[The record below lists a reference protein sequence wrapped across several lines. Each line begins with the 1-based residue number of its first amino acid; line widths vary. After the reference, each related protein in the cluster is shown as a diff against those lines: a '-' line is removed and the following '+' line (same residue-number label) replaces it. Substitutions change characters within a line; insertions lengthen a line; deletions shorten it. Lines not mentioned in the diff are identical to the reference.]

1 MISLLLITFASAS
14 GNLKNLDRK
23 TEGYA
28 IFWNSDLG
36 RDFVYAFKYYECT
49 PIYDVFCAN
58 GVCDQLLG
66 YIKFEYGSNTNY
78 NEQYSLHSDNKCT
91 KTLSETY
98 RQSLANVFDKFNWL
112 VNKKFLD
119 QNYDL
124 KIEYKCTTSNPVSF
138 YANFISST
146 VGGKKFSVNKKN
158 GGSIGSSILYTYS
171 LTRGS
176 STTRSSN
183 SGTCNNEDGFKF
195 TTMDGLHYNVECGE
209 GSYFDFEDNLECLC
223 EDNTKKYD
231 SYQNK
236 CIEQQITCGSH
247 EVLSG
252 NECICDSG
260 YIKYNTACVL
270 YNDYCTMKYGS
281 GHQWSNSK
289 QDCEQVSS
297 SPTTNKD
304 DECKTTY
311 PGADVKW
318 SDTEKECV
326 CSNEDLILCPENIYS
341 KGNFQCL
348 TKDQMC
354 AKLIDVNSYFNN
366 DQCVCKA
373 GYTPEYLE
381 EANVSRLNKC
391 IKNKDGNNGGNN
403 GGNNDKEDL
412 EDSAFKPLLLLF
424 ALLLILI

>member
-1 MISLLLITFASAS
+1 MISLLLIAFASAS

-28 IFWNSDLG
+28 IFWNSNLG
-36 RDFVYAFKYYECT
+36 QDFVFAFKYYECT
-49 PIYDVFCAN
+49 PIFDIFCAN
-58 GVCDQLLG
+58 GECDKLLG
-66 YIKFEYGSNTNY
+66 FIKLDFGSHTDNQLT
-78 NEQYSLHSDNKCT
+78 YSFHSDNKCT
-91 KTLSETY
+91 EDLYESN
-98 RQSLANVFDKFNWL
+98 RQSLSKLFDKITWL
-112 VNKKFLD
+112 VNKEFLD

-124 KIEYKCTTSNPVSF
+124 KIEYKCTTTNPASI
-138 YANFISST
+138 YTNFISSS

-158 GGSIGSSILYTYS
+158 GGSIGGSVLYTYS

-176 STTRSSN
+176 STTTSSN
-183 SGTCNNEDGFKF
+183 SGTCNGNGFKF
-195 TTMDGLHYNVECGE
+195 TTMDGLHYNVECSE
-209 GSYFDFEDNLECLC
+209 DSYFDYEKDFKCLC

-236 CIEQQITCGSH
+236 CIEQQITCGNH

-297 SPTTNKD
+297 PPTTNKN

-318 SDTEKECV
+318 SDTKNKCV
-326 CSNEDLILCPENIYS
+326 CFDENLTIYPENIYT
-341 KGNFQCL
+341 KGNYQCL
-348 TKDQMC
+348 TNDQMC
-354 AKLIDVNSYFNN
+354 SKLFDVNSYFGNGY
-366 DQCVCKA
+366 CVCKA
-373 GYTPEYLE
+373 GYTPEYFDESDITSLK
-381 EANVSRLNKC
+381 KC
-391 IKNKDGNNGGNN
+391 VKNNGGNNEVNN
-403 GGNNDKEDL
+403 GGNNDKEGL

-424 ALLLILI
+424 ALLLMLI